1 MNTQAKKYLSYFP
14 FIITFIL
21 FTVIFLSGCVIHSS
35 KNRSDMMIRQL
46 EKDILARLDLS
57 LSNAT
62 FSVAFKNLDNGEE
75 ILINEHENFHAAS
88 TMKTPVMIEV
98 FKQASRGNFSL
109 NDSIVIRN
117 SFKSIVDSSVYSL
130 DSTDDSQTEL
140 YKRIGTNST
149 IYDLMY
155 QMIIR
160 SSNLATNIIIDLVGA
175 ENAHQTMHDLGAI
188 NIRVLRGVEDQKAYD
203 KGLNNTTT
211 ALDQFVIYE
220 QMAKGKIVN
229 QEACEKMMDILDD
242 QKLNSIIPSKLPKDT
257 RVAHKTGSITGVNH
271 DAGIIFLPDGRKYV
285 LVLLSKDVKE
295 KEDAIEAMSDVS
307 KMIYESMSGSSK

>member
-1 MNTQAKKYLSYFP
+1 MNTRQKKHPHISFSIP
-14 FIITFIL
+14 FILVTAIL
-21 FTVIFLSGCVIHSS
+21 LSGCPMHSA
-35 KNRSDMMIRQL
+35 KNRSDMMIRHL
-46 EKDILARLDLS
+46 EISIQARLDRCLS
-57 LSNAT
+57 HAT
-62 FSVAFKNLDNGEE
+62 FALAFKNLENGEE
-75 ILINEHENFHAAS
+75 ILIDEHENFHAAS

-98 FKQASRGNFSL
+98 FKQASEGKFSL
-109 NDSIVIRN
+109 NDSIPVKN
-117 SFKSIVDSSVYSL
+117 AFKSIVDSSEYSL

-140 YKRIGTNST
+140 YKKIGSRST

-175 ENAHQTMHDLGAI
+175 KNVNQTMHDLGAI

-203 KGLNNTTT
+203 EGLNNTTT

-242 QKLNSIIPSKLPKDT
+242 QELNSIIPSKLPKGT

-285 LVLLSKDVKE
+285 LVLLSKDVTDKE
-295 KEDAIEAMSDVS
+295 EAIEAMSDVS
-307 KMIYESMSGSSK
+307 KLIYDSMSGSSK